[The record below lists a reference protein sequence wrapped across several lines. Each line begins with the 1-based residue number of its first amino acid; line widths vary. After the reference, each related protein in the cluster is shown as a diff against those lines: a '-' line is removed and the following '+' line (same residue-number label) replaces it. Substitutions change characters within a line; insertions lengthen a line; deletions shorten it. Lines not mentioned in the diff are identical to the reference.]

1 MKLVPKMLN
10 TEVHAQSQACCF
22 FKFFVI
28 GIAVSTPC
36 TARTTK
42 TYASKILTLALVT
55 NRYNVTCNCRIIIK
69 QTPSATEDLSTMCGL
84 WLFAW
89 RAVYYVYNMA
99 KLKLKFIYKYIIYI
113 CIDCLWYMDTFIEV

>member
-10 TEVHAQSQACCF
+10 TEVHAQSQACWF

-28 GIAVSTPC
+28 SIAVSTPC
-36 TARTTK
+36 TAQTTE

-69 QTPSATEDLSTMCGL
+69 QTPCAAFTSATEDLSTMFGL

-99 KLKLKFIYKYIIYI
+99 KFKFKFIYKYIIYI
-113 CIDCLWYMDTFIEV
+113 MY